1 MVFDVWCDSYNPRY
15 VILLDMVGGQGAKFY
30 REGMSMQYAGGI
42 VKKVWAAARQGWLRQ
57 LLP

>member
-15 VILLDMVGGQGAKFY
+15 GILLDMVGGQGAKFY

-42 VKKVWAAARQGWLRQ
+42 VKKVWATAR
-57 LLP
+57 